1 MSEKQQKLTN
11 AADLLSESW
20 VKFCIISMANAR
32 INCHLQCT
40 IQVNSAAPA
49 CLTLAPSPLTFCTV
63 VIALRK
69 KDKHL
74 FLLVMNFK
82 VRMQPKTTSAPVPW
96 ITQVVLVGHLTAG

>member
-11 AADLLSESW
+11 AASE
-20 VKFCIISMANAR
+20 VLYNFNFMANAR

-49 CLTLAPSPLTFCTV
+49 CLTLAPLPMTFCTV